1 MTRKQEAPPALQ
13 HLCRA
18 RAPASRSGGVRRS
31 PGRRGAAGA
40 ADRRHAGR
48 GDDADARPRRGARAR
63 LRALGG
69 AAAACGS
76 RAGRSRRQHDRARG
90 TRFRPRAAG
99 TVVLHDVV
107 VRRLRQGR
115 ARGDRRR
122 GAAGREHAHDRRS
135 AVVATAPRQACA
147 RPRRRSPRPAGSM
160 RPGSSRQRA
169 RSSAPAR
176 TSAGTTRWTR

>member
-1 MTRKQEAPPALQ
+1 MTRKQEAPPAHSTSAVRVLR
-13 HLCRA
+13 LPDREECDDRLA
-18 RAPASRSGGVRRS
+18 VEEPLELRIGGTPVAVTMRT
-31 PGRRGAAGA
+31 PGH
-40 ADRRHAGR
+40 DEE
-48 GDDADARPRRGARAR
+48 
-63 LRALGG
+63 LALGFALVGG
-69 AAAACGS
+69 AAASCGS

-90 TRFRPRAAG
+90 TRFRPRSVG

-122 GAAGREHAHDRRS
+122 SAPGREHAHDRQSRS
-135 AVVATAPRQACA
+135 SRPSPASCA

-160 RPGSSRQRA
+160 PPGSSRPRA